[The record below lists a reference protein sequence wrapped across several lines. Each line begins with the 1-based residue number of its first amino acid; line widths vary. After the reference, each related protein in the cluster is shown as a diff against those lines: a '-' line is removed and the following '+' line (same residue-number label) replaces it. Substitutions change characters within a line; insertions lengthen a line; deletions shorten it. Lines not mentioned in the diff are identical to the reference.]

1 MWFLGS
7 QIPALVTGFPTHE
20 KAFYFSLAE
29 TLVRQVLPPKTSY
42 RHESIYRFN
51 TKSIGQTFQMHTF

>member
-1 MWFLGS
+1 MWFIGS

-29 TLVRQVLPPKTSY
+29 TLVPQV
-42 RHESIYRFN
+42 
-51 TKSIGQTFQMHTF
+51 